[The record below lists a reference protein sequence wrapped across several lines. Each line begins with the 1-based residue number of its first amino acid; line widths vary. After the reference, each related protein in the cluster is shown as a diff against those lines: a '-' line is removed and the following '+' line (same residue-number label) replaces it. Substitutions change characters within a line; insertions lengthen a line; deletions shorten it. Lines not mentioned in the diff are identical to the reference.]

1 MIESEWSSTAW
12 ALAEYG
18 DRKRFKGGHQK
29 KRYFEGWYF
38 ELIDQRRETVLAI
51 IPGISIGESLA
62 DAHAFIQVID
72 AVSGKT
78 EYYRFAFEE
87 FSADEREFSVKIG
100 NNTFSSHGIKV
111 NLKNETTS
119 LSGELRFRDIDAY
132 PKSFFHPG
140 IMGPFSFVP
149 GMECYHGVVN
159 IRHTIHGVLKHNGV
173 QIDMSQG
180 EGYLEKDWGRSFPK
194 AWVWV
199 QANHFEESGASFL
212 FSVARIPWLGKSF
225 TGLIAFLR
233 TARGFET
240 FATYNGGKIR
250 SMQRNGDVLSVKLS
264 NAKHVLQFST
274 SIPGG
279 GVLKAPKNGL
289 MSREIE
295 ESITATTTLQLHRKS
310 GELLFEGTSPWTGI
324 EIAGGLDEILV

>member
-1 MIESEWSSTAW
+1 MSIGSIRRPETFQGRS
-12 ALAEYG
+12 
-18 DRKRFKGGHQK
+18 RK

-38 ELIDQRRETVLAI
+38 KLIDQQRKTVLAI

-72 AVSGKT
+72 AVKGKT

-87 FSADEREFSVKIG
+87 FHADKQKLLVTIG
-100 NNTFSSHGIKV
+100 ENTFSDSGMKL
-111 NLKNETTS
+111 NLRNENTT
-119 LSGELRFRDIDAY
+119 LSGELRFTNIDPY
-132 PKSFFHPG
+132 PKSFFRPG

-159 IRHTIHGVLKHNGV
+159 IRHTINGSLNRNGT
-173 QIDMSQG
+173 QIDMSGG

-194 AWVWV
+194 AWIWV
-199 QANHFEESGASFL
+199 QANHFEEVGASFL

-233 TARGFET
+233 TKNGFET

-250 SMQRNGDVLSVKLS
+250 SIQLEGNLLEVTLT
-264 NAKHVLQFST
+264 NAKHVLHFST
-274 SIPGG
+274 NYSGG
-279 GVLKAPKNGL
+279 GILKAPKNGL

-295 ESITATTTLQLHRKS
+295 ESITATTTLQLLDHS
-310 GELLFEGTSPWTGI
+310 GKLLFQGTSQWTGI
-324 EIAGGLDEILV
+324 EIAGGLDEILS

>member
-1 MIESEWSSTAW
+1 MSIGSIWRPETFQGRS
-12 ALAEYG
+12 
-18 DRKRFKGGHQK
+18 RK

-38 ELIDQRRETVLAI
+38 KLIDQQRKTVLAI

-72 AVSGKT
+72 AVKGKT

-87 FSADEREFSVKIG
+87 FHADKQKLLVTIG
-100 NNTFSSHGIKV
+100 ENTFSDSGMKL
-111 NLKNETTS
+111 NLRNENTT
-119 LSGELRFRDIDAY
+119 LSGELRFTNIDPY
-132 PKSFFHPG
+132 PKSFFRPG

-159 IRHTIHGVLKHNGV
+159 IRHTINGSLNRNGT
-173 QIDMSQG
+173 QIDMSGG

-194 AWVWV
+194 AWIWV
-199 QANHFEESGASFL
+199 QANHFEEAGASFL

-233 TARGFET
+233 TKNGFET

-250 SMQRNGDVLSVKLS
+250 SIQLEGNLLEVTLT
-264 NAKHVLQFST
+264 NAKHVLHFST
-274 SIPGG
+274 NYSGG
-279 GVLKAPKNGL
+279 GILKAPKNGL

-295 ESITATTTLQLHRKS
+295 ESITATTTLQLLDHS
-310 GELLFEGTSPWTGI
+310 GKLLFQGTSQWTGI
-324 EIAGGLDEILV
+324 EIAGGLDEILS

>member
-1 MIESEWSSTAW
+1 MEQQRMSIGSIWRPETFQ
-12 ALAEYG
+12 G
-18 DRKRFKGGHQK
+18 RNRK

-38 ELIDQRRETVLAI
+38 KLIDQQRKTVLAI

-72 AVSGKT
+72 AVKGKT

-87 FSADEREFSVKIG
+87 FHADKQKLLVTIG
-100 NNTFSSHGIKV
+100 ENTFSDSGMKL
-111 NLKNETTS
+111 NLRNENIT
-119 LSGELRFRDIDAY
+119 LSGELRFTNIDPY
-132 PKSFFHPG
+132 PKSFFRPG

-159 IRHTIHGVLKHNGV
+159 IRHTINGSLNRNGT
-173 QIDMSQG
+173 QIDMSGG

-194 AWVWV
+194 AWIWV
-199 QANHFEESGASFL
+199 QANHFEEAGASFL

-233 TARGFET
+233 TKNGFET

-250 SMQRNGDVLSVKLS
+250 SIQLEGNLLEITLA
-264 NAKHVLQFST
+264 NAKHVLHFST
-274 SIPGG
+274 NYSGG
-279 GVLKAPKNGL
+279 GILKAPKNGL

-295 ESITATTTLQLHRKS
+295 ESITATTTLQLLDHS
-310 GELLFEGTSPWTGI
+310 GKLLFQGTSQWTGI
-324 EIAGGLDEILV
+324 EIAGGLDEILS

>member
-1 MIESEWSSTAW
+1 MSIGSIWRPETFQGRS
-12 ALAEYG
+12 
-18 DRKRFKGGHQK
+18 RK

-38 ELIDQRRETVLAI
+38 KLIDQQRRTVLAI

-72 AVSGKT
+72 AVKGKT

-87 FSADEREFSVKIG
+87 FHADKQKLLVTIG
-100 NNTFSSHGIKV
+100 ENTFSDSGMKL
-111 NLKNETTS
+111 NLRNENTT
-119 LSGELRFRDIDAY
+119 LSGELRFTNIDPY
-132 PKSFFHPG
+132 PKSFFRPG

-159 IRHTIHGVLKHNGV
+159 IRHTINGSLNRNGT
-173 QIDMSQG
+173 QIDMTGG

-194 AWVWV
+194 AWIWV
-199 QANHFEESGASFL
+199 QANHFEEAGASFL

-233 TARGFET
+233 TKNGFET

-250 SMQRNGDVLSVKLS
+250 SIQLEGNLLEITLT
-264 NAKHVLQFST
+264 NAKHVLHFST
-274 SIPGG
+274 NYSGG
-279 GVLKAPKNGL
+279 GILKAPKNGL

-295 ESITATTTLQLHRKS
+295 ESITATTTLQLLDHS
-310 GELLFEGTSPWTGI
+310 GKLLFQGTSQWTGI
-324 EIAGGLDEILV
+324 EIAGGLDEILG